1 MGFQQ
6 DYEVDNQEVQDMSE
20 GKDEFISKT
29 LANSGLTDD
38 QKREVLIKT
47 YMERLSL
54 PRGLA
59 TKMLLRDLQR
69 REVLEVSR
77 R

>member
-1 MGFQQ
+1 
-6 DYEVDNQEVQDMSE
+6 
-20 GKDEFISKT
+20 
-29 LANSGLTDD
+29 
-38 QKREVLIKT
+38 VLIKT